1 MIPQWI
7 DNNTFI
13 GPFWMGTP
21 KQIAETQAAIH
32 EECDFYEDESAHD
45 DLEWLEDEYVP
56 ELDGVCHFDTPLKG
70 E

>member
-7 DNNTFI
+7 DCGPSAIYI

-21 KQIAETQAAIH
+21 EQTAQTQDAIDSECALY
-32 EECDFYEDESAHD
+32 EEASANDD

-56 ELDGVCHFDTPLKG
+56 ELDG
-70 E
+70 